1 MNRIRM
7 SRVTIYFLG
16 FLALATLSAGTAYQ
30 NGLNLLRGQ
39 VDVVTGLLFISGAVV
54 FGFALLVLG
63 RLVYLTTPRSGTK

>member
-1 MNRIRM
+1 MNPIRM

-30 NGLNLLRGQ
+30 FGVNLLRRQG
-39 VDVVTGLLFISGAVV
+39 DVVTGLLFIGGAMV

-63 RLVYLTTPRSGTK
+63 RIVYLTTAKERIK